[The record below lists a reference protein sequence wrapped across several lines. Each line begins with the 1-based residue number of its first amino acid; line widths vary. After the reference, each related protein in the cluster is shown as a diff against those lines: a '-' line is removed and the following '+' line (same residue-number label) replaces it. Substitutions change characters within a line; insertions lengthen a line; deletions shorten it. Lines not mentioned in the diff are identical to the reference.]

1 MRLEIIMKGYDFD
14 KTIYKNDSST
24 EFFVYMIFSRP
35 YLLLFAPWFLIVL
48 ALYGMKLMSKK
59 RVKECLFFFV
69 PWYSNID
76 RIVDKFWSKN
86 ANKIQDWYAKQK
98 ADDDIVIS
106 ASLSFI
112 IKPVMEMLN
121 IKNWIAT
128 NYSVKT
134 GKIYGDNCYGEAKK
148 VEFDRLYKGQ
158 KLEAFY
164 SDSLSDLPM
173 MKVAEK
179 AYLVDGENIKEIDA
193 KEYND

>member
-1 MRLEIIMKGYDFD
+1 MTLEIIMKGYDFD